1 MKMHKINIMIVFVS
15 LIYLYN
21 AEAALQVTAFSCNS
35 QTGTVTV
42 DNLASLT
49 CQATV
54 NNPDQSTA
62 TLNSVV
68 LYPSGNWLESS
79 SYTGSG
85 FDTSISAGASTVAS
99 FTGLTPN
106 VAGLNAFD
114 NINLDG
120 VIDTFV
126 VDTTMNII
134 DIKSIIVTPSV
145 GSGDQNTEFDLQA
158 SVTGGGDNDDSTIV
172 VDLGNCGLKTGE
184 SATIDSGAIA
194 NNAQVSHTW
203 KIIMGDNHCTYT
215 VTATGFV
222 GATTTSDSASG
233 TVTNNNPVTTTTT
246 AGSSSGG
253 AGGGGGG
260 GSASGEAKPAEDT
273 GFDIDFSS
281 EGVGELVTKALQGQ
295 VLSLSFDGATKHS
308 VTIAE
313 VREDSVTLI
322 IESTPKTIVVK
333 LGETINVDLNDDGLN
348 DMSVTLLGV
357 LGQSA
362 NLKFTKIEEG
372 AKVLAQEET
381 KARLEREG
389 LVTTTLSPV
398 LSGEKGGLGWMI
410 FGVIFV
416 LVIAGLGLWMKHRHE
431 NGRRG
436 EWERRRNP

>member
-120 VIDTFV
+120 FIDTFV

-222 GATTTSDSASG
+222 GATTT
-233 TVTNNNPVTTTTT
+233 
-246 AGSSSGG
+246 
-253 AGGGGGG
+253 
-260 GSASGEAKPAEDT
+260 
-273 GFDIDFSS
+273 
-281 EGVGELVTKALQGQ
+281 
-295 VLSLSFDGATKHS
+295 
-308 VTIAE
+308 
-313 VREDSVTLI
+313 
-322 IESTPKTIVVK
+322 
-333 LGETINVDLNDDGLN
+333 
-348 DMSVTLLGV
+348 
-357 LGQSA
+357 
-362 NLKFTKIEEG
+362 
-372 AKVLAQEET
+372 
-381 KARLEREG
+381 
-389 LVTTTLSPV
+389 
-398 LSGEKGGLGWMI
+398 
-410 FGVIFV
+410 
-416 LVIAGLGLWMKHRHE
+416 
-431 NGRRG
+431 
-436 EWERRRNP
+436 